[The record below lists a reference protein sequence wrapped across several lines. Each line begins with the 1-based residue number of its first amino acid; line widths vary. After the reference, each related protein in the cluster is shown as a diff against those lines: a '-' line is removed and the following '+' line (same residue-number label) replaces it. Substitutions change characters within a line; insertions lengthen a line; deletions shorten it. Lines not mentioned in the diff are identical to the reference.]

1 MITETTL
8 YWITRLDNINA
19 FLCVFLFL
27 SILAAAGTLVVWI
40 HPDCTGDEQRIG
52 KLGFLLVIPFVFVFS
67 LGLVLLPTT
76 KEMCAIKVIPA
87 LVNNE
92 KIQGI
97 GDKALTLANE
107 WMDGLLKK
115 TTQK

>member
-19 FLCVFLFL
+19 FLGILLALSIFAAAVFL
-27 SILAAAGTLVVWI
+27 IIRV
-40 HPDCTGDEQRIG
+40 HPDCTSDERR
-52 KLGFLLVIPFVFVFS
+52 LGRLGLRLMIPFIFIFS

-97 GDKALTLANE
+97 GDRALTLANE